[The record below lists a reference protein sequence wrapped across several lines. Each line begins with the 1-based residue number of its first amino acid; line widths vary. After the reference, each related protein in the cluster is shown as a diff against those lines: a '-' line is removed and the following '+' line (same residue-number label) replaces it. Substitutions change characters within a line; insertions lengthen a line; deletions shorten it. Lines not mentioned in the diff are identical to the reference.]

1 MIELVTLAA
10 LALVA
15 GVVSFTA
22 PCTLPLLPG
31 YVSYVSGL
39 EGSAG
44 HRNGARSGVGLGPW
58 LFVAGFAVTFT
69 MLGATASAL
78 GFLLAS
84 NARVVDAIAGAI
96 VAVMGLV
103 LLGVFRM
110 PWLQR
115 EWRLPLHRIARGPGG
130 ALPLGVAFA
139 LGWTPCIGPV
149 LAGILTTAATRTSV
163 AEGAFLLF
171 VYAFGLGLPFLWLA
185 RQVRKGRDRLGWLR
199 RNARRLEIIGGLVL
213 VSMGVALATGA
224 WTVLMSRMLSWY
236 AEFGWPP
243 I

>member
-1 MIELVTLAA
+1 MIELVALAA

-39 EGSAG
+39 DDDGGRRGAG
-44 HRNGARSGVGLGPW
+44 AGPW
-58 LFVAGFAVTFT
+58 LFVAGFAITFT
-69 MLGATASAL
+69 ALGATASAF

-84 NARVVDAIAGAI
+84 NARVVDVVAGGI
-96 VAVMGLV
+96 VTLMGLT
-103 LLGVFRM
+103 LLGAFRL
-110 PWLQR
+110 PWVQR
-115 EWRLPLHRIARGPGG
+115 EWRLPLHRIARGPTG

-149 LAGILTTAATRTSV
+149 LAGILTTAATRASV
-163 AEGAFLLF
+163 GQGAFLLF
-171 VYAFGLGLPFLWLA
+171 VYALGLGAPFLWLA
-185 RQVRKGRDRLGWLR
+185 RQIRRGRDRLGWLR
-199 RNARRLEIIGGLVL
+199 RNARRLEVAGGLVL
-213 VSMGVALATGA
+213 TAMGVALATGV
-224 WTVLMSRMLSWY
+224 WTALMSRVLSWY
-236 AEFGWPP
+236 ARLGWPP

>member
-1 MIELVTLAA
+1 MIEVVTLAA

-39 EGSAG
+39 DDGS
-44 HRNGARSGVGLGPW
+44 RRGAGLGPW
-58 LFVAGFAVTFT
+58 LFVAGFAITFT
-69 MLGATASAL
+69 ALGATASAF

-84 NARVVDAIAGAI
+84 NSRLVDTIAGSII
-96 VAVMGLV
+96 VVMGLV
-103 LLGVFRM
+103 LLGVFRV
-110 PWLQR
+110 PWFQR
-115 EWRLPLHRIARGPGG
+115 EWRLPLHRIARGPSG

-163 AEGAFLLF
+163 AQGAFLLF
-171 VYAFGLGLPFLWLA
+171 VYALGLGAPFLWLA
-185 RQVRKGRDRLGWLR
+185 RQVRRGRDRLGWLR
-199 RNARRLEIIGGLVL
+199 RNARRLEIVGGIVL
-213 VSMGVALATGA
+213 VAMGVALATGV

-236 AEFGWPP
+236 AQFGWPP